1 MRSYI
6 AILLIQS
13 VTGFS
18 SSLNPTLHHVVSSSS
33 ARSSAHKDYFDP
45 RPAILTFAFGWAMGS
60 NPILALDHPSLS
72 SSNNNDNNNYSM
84 MSNIPTLAVS
94 LSDSDYADFSLPSYK
109 EVSSAEINTNLK
121 GSKQIF
127 SDSRFELTSADGS
140 SAGDSP
146 AKAAAGKTISAA
158 DSLSDKTAAKI
169 AAKAARERQLQ
180 AVEAAAAAK

>member
-1 MRSYI
+1 M
-6 AILLIQS
+6 
-13 VTGFS
+13 S
-18 SSLNPTLHHVVSSSS
+18 S
-33 ARSSAHKDYFDP
+33 
-45 RPAILTFAFGWAMGS
+45 
-60 NPILALDHPSLS
+60 
-72 SSNNNDNNNYSM
+72 
-84 MSNIPTLAVS
+84 IPTLTLS

-140 SAGDSP
+140 AGNSP